1 MQFRPAAR
9 CVSLIASGSADKAIQ
24 LWDAASRQQTGE
36 PSLRVCIRRSGKCC
50 GGHAPPTRQRYHR
63 LWALVTEAI
72 TRCDQATV
80 YDNSGIK
87 GPRIVVQM
95 SEGSSSAS
103 PPGRPGHRLRCNTL
117 VRLNWRRRRR
127 RGLNAGY
134 ALSAAAAER
143 IRPTVLWCT
152 RWWRPMVLGGTPASR
167 CARIVATSR
176 ESFDVTPSRTMDS
189 ATPSQRSTSEVATA
203 LNTAAGAGMSAA
215 WSKSGELPP

>member
-63 LWALVTEAI
+63 LWALVIEAI

-95 SEGSSSAS
+95 SEGFIVGFPTWPAWT
-103 PPGRPGHRLRCNTL
+103 PT
-117 VRLNWRRRRR
+117 
-127 RGLNAGY
+127 
-134 ALSAAAAER
+134 ALQHVGPLELA
-143 IRPTVLWCT
+143 
-152 RWWRPMVLGGTPASR
+152 PAS
-167 CARIVATSR
+167 
-176 ESFDVTPSRTMDS
+176 
-189 ATPSQRSTSEVATA
+189 STR
-203 LNTAAGAGMSAA
+203 
-215 WSKSGELPP
+215 P